1 MDFIRCLKIWMT
13 SDFWRIALASLIARV
28 ISTIV
33 NYVVNKN
40 MFLKEKQTID
50 RQLFVF

>member
-1 MDFIRCLKIWMT
+1 MVLKIWMT

-33 NYVVNKN
+33 NYVVNKKYVFKGKN
-40 MFLKEKQTID
+40 KQ
-50 RQLFVF
+50 